1 MGLGEVVAVAL
12 GTVDQVHAKSPS
24 PSQQLI
30 DLVLGEALAPT
41 RRQAARCQP
50 PMTDPGSRA

>member
-50 PMTDPGSRA
+50 R